1 MSNGQDWDRFFNL
14 VDEFAEDLEL
24 NAVAMAD
31 PPVLRRLKFKLL
43 EISGYDRYIAEKAG
57 EISEHLEILFSARR
71 HKGYT
76 GGSDAVYSKIAHD
89 LLGRIRQR
97 AKVIQMGL
105 TEGGGV
111 AK

>member
-1 MSNGQDWDRFFNL
+1 MSGQDWDRFFNL
-14 VDEFAEDLEL
+14 VDEFYDDLNES
-24 NAVAMAD
+24 AVAMENPAA
-31 PPVLRRLKFKLL
+31 LQRLKFRLV

-57 EISEHLEILFSARR
+57 EISEHLDILFSAKR

-105 TEGGGV
+105 TEDGGV